1 MKKFQ
6 YRLQSILK
14 IKEHIEKERQ
24 KDFAAA
30 ARQVQNQEQNLEQIN
45 GEQSSTC
52 DRQRRSIRKTISL
65 AEMLVYTR
73 YLVKLRRDR
82 ITGTEMLKA
91 LDKTAEEKRASLVV
105 AARER
110 KIYQKLKEKRKED
123 FDKEAEAVDRKESDE
138 IAANAF
144 RQKTQ
149 Q

>member
-52 DRQRRSIRKTISL
+52 DRQRRSTRKTISL

>member
-24 KDFAAA
+24 KDFAAVA
-30 ARQVQNQEQNLEQIN
+30 QQVQNQMQTLEQIKQ
-45 GEQSSTC
+45 EKSSTC
-52 DRQRRSIRKTISL
+52 DRQRRSTRKTISL

-73 YLVKLRRDR
+73 YLVKLKRDR
-82 ITGTEMLKA
+82 ITGNEMLKA
-91 LDKTAEEKRASLVV
+91 FNKKAEEKRAKLVV
-105 AARER
+105 AAKER

-123 FDKEAEAVDRKESDE
+123 FDKEAEAVARKESDE

-144 RQKTQ
+144 RQKIQ
-149 Q
+149 K